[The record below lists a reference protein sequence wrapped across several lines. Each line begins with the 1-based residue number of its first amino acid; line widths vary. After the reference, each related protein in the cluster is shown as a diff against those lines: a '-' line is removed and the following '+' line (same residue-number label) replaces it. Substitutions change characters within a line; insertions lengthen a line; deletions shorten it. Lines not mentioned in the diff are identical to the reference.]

1 MSDLR
6 KPVVA
11 LVALVAAMPAAA
23 WAQQGDADAL
33 MALDKNSLRSE
44 IQQRY
49 DAALAVSTDP
59 TVISADDNRYMWASE
74 AKVQCGIALGFLK
87 SSTVDEVSIRK
98 CVLAS
103 NRMSIMPP
111 PPVVAAPPPP
121 PPPAMCDREQAGTVF
136 FDFDRAEVPASAS
149 QTLSFVNE
157 TAAAC
162 NWTQLQVVGH
172 TDRAGSDA
180 YNEGLSRARAQ
191 AVADF
196 LVSMGVDRS
205 SISTAW
211 KGESEPRVPTVDGER
226 NPQNRRVE
234 ITAK

>member
-6 KPVVA
+6 RP
-11 LVALVAAMPAAA
+11 ALVAAAFAAALPGAA
-23 WAQQGDADAL
+23 WAQGDADAL
-33 MALDKNSLRSE
+33 LAMDKSSLRSE

-49 DAALAVSTDP
+49 DAALALSTDSNI
-59 TVISADDNRYMWASE
+59 VAADDNRYMWASE

-103 NRMSIMPP
+103 DMMNRVPP

-121 PPPAMCDREQAGTVF
+121 PPPAECDRDLAGTVF
-136 FDFDRAEVPASAS
+136 FDFDSAEVPESAA

-157 TAAAC
+157 KAAAC
-162 NWTQLQVVGH
+162 NWSQLSVVGH
-172 TDRAGSDA
+172 TDRSGSDA
-180 YNEGLSRARAQ
+180 YNQGLSQARAQ
-191 AVADF
+191 AVANF
-196 LVSMGVDRS
+196 LVGMGVDGS
-205 SISTAW
+205 SIQTDW

>member
-1 MSDLR
+1 MSVLR
-6 KPVVA
+6 KPAVA
-11 LVALVAAMPAAA
+11 LAALVAAIPATA
-23 WAQQGDADAL
+23 WAQGDADAL
-33 MALDKNSLRSE
+33 LALDKSSLRSE

-59 TVISADDNRYMWASE
+59 AIVAANDNRYMWASE

-103 NRMSIMPP
+103 EMMTVLPTPP
-111 PPVVAAPPPP
+111 APPPP
-121 PPPAMCDREQAGTVF
+121 PPPAICDRELAGTVF
-136 FDFDRAEVPASAS
+136 FDFDKANVPASAS
-149 QTLSFVNE
+149 QTLDFVNE

-162 NWTQLQVVGH
+162 NWSQLDVVGH

-180 YNEGLSRARAQ
+180 YNEGLSQARAQ

-205 SISTAW
+205 QISTSW

>member
-1 MSDLR
+1 M
-6 KPVVA
+6 A
-11 LVALVAAMPAAA
+11 LAALAAAMPATA
-23 WAQQGDADAL
+23 WAQGDADAL
-33 MALDKNSLRSE
+33 LAMDKNSLRGE

-59 TVISADDNRYMWASE
+59 AVSGANDNRYMWANE
-74 AKVQCGIALGFLK
+74 AKAQCGIALGFLK

-103 NRMSIMPP
+103 DMMTVVPR
-111 PPVVAAPPPP
+111 PPVVP
-121 PPPAMCDREQAGTVF
+121 PPPAVCDRELAGTVF
-136 FDFDRAEVPASAS
+136 FDFDKAEVPASAG
-149 QTLSFVNE
+149 QTLDFVNE

-162 NWTQLQVVGH
+162 NWSQLDVVGH
-172 TDRAGSDA
+172 TDRSGSDA
-180 YNEGLSRARAQ
+180 YNEGLSQARAQ

-196 LVSMGVDRS
+196 LVSMGVDS
-205 SISTAW
+205 ASITTNW

>member
-1 MSDLR
+1 M
-6 KPVVA
+6 VA
-11 LVALVAAMPAAA
+11 LAALAAAIPATA

-33 MALDKNSLRSE
+33 LALDKSSLRAE

-49 DAALAVSTDP
+49 DAALAVSLDP
-59 TVISADDNRYMWASE
+59 SVVAANDNRYMWANE

-103 NRMSIMPP
+103 NMMTIVPV
-111 PPVVAAPPPP
+111 PVVAAPPPP
-121 PPPAMCDREQAGTVF
+121 PPAICDRELAGTVF
-136 FDFDRAEVPASAS
+136 FDFDKANVPPSAS
-149 QTLSFVNE
+149 QTLDFVNE

-162 NWTQLQVVGH
+162 NWSRLEVVGH

-180 YNEGLSRARAQ
+180 YNEGLSRARAE

-196 LVSMGVDRS
+196 LVSMGVSRT
-205 SISTAW
+205 SISTSW

>member
-1 MSDLR
+1 MSDLG
-6 KPVVA
+6 KPAIA
-11 LVALVAAMPAAA
+11 LAAFFAAMPATV
-23 WAQQGDADAL
+23 WAQGDAEAL
-33 MALDKNSLRSE
+33 LAMDKSSLRGE

-59 TVISADDNRYMWASE
+59 SVVGANDNRYMWASE

-87 SSTVDEVSIRK
+87 SSTVDDVSIRK
-98 CVLAS
+98 CVLGS
-103 NRMSIMPP
+103 SLMTIVPQPP
-111 PPVVAAPPPP
+111 APPTAPPPP
-121 PPPAMCDREQAGTVF
+121 PPAICDRELAGTVF
-136 FDFDRAEVPASAS
+136 FDFDRAEVPESAA
-149 QTLSFVNE
+149 QTLDFVNE

-162 NWTQLQVVGH
+162 NWSQLEVVGH
-172 TDRAGSDA
+172 TDRAGSVA
-180 YNEGLSRARAQ
+180 YNEGLSQARAQ

-196 LVSMGVDRS
+196 LVSMGIDRS
-205 SISTAW
+205 KISTSW